1 MDLYSITYKYYSL
14 DPIAVT
20 QSQLLPILANKKW
33 QQTLQKDNWTQH
45 SINELQKYH
54 LPHEATN
61 YYTDLRIIKYDNV
74 KDSYWQINNF
84 GYNLITRYTDCH
96 ILSDCHVIKILL
108 NAKKWLKQKAT
119 TEKWPGQMQYLST
132 SNKLGHQIK
141 LPEIYIKTHYKHTQ
155 HHTPHNAA
163 GYQHP
168 RVGYCKSA
176 FARSNYIISNN
187 YDVPKGI
194 PLRHLNRKYQRKH
207 PEAFP
212 WLDDNEYIRSS
223 HSTGW
228 KYSTKFKHQYLVHQ
242 KKHQNVG
249 YYDNFNEAKSLSM

>member
-1 MDLYSITYKYYSL
+1 MDLYLIKYKYYSL

-33 QQTLQKDNWTQH
+33 QQTLCKDNWTQH

-61 YYTDLRIIKYDNV
+61 YYTDLQIIKYDNV

-84 GYNLITRYTDCH
+84 GYNLITQYTDCH

-155 HHTPHNAA
+155 HHIPHNAT

-176 FARSNYIISNN
+176 FARSNYIINNN

-212 WLDDNEYIRSS
+212 WWDDNEYIRSS

-249 YYDNFNEAKSLSM
+249 YYDNFNETNC